1 MEGYDV
7 NIYNGYLRNNDYAGL
22 ADYISQ
28 FKPEDKIQREEL
40 KQYARTLRR
49 YGHMATAVLN
59 TTDDE
64 ESRQLLSFNLQREN
78 GLYDINNKYA
88 KRYGEALNNIGGSNA
103 ATIHYNFNNEEDYL
117 KFIEESGLNFG
128 SYDKDNPNASYHYIK
143 NGKHGISIKKSE
155 FNNATL
161 FDALNKGL
169 HSLVADFTYTGL
181 AQADPTM
188 FGYQRVSNFN
198 SEAYDENGN
207 LLKKTDRHGG
217 FFGEQERCY
226 NMTKAATDKFQQT
239 LTECYNK
246 VVPSELV
253 SMGYMCDA
261 QRQLNEGATS
271 GAITSEYYNL
281 NMKIIK
287 DYYDTQLKQMSLTGY
302 DVYAIDEN
310 ETSQTFNEI
319 GNEDKGK
326 YTALVRAAAQQNRV
340 TVGAGMAGGRVG
352 TIITI
357 APKINEKGE
366 FGTEGNAGYQ
376 FFVPGLFEEDARN
389 VMDHDDNAKV
399 MVELAEHQAFNSPYK
414 FIEGG
419 YLKDFDGNGATFT
432 NDIGSIRMDNATI
445 RLQMLRNTWLE
456 TGIESVQDYIDD
468 NPKTNEATISAL
480 ITNFAINMYSRLYGS
495 PYEEDEKTIN
505 ETAKNEINNIIQV
518 IKSKT
523 L

>member
-1 MEGYDV
+1 MEGYDN
-7 NIYNGYLRNNDYAGL
+7 NIYNSYLRNNDYEGL

-28 FKPEDKIQREEL
+28 FKPEDKIQREQL

-59 TTDDE
+59 TTEDE
-64 ESRQLLSFNLQREN
+64 ETKQLLSFNLQREN
-78 GLYDINNKYA
+78 GLYDIKNKYA
-88 KRYGEALNNIGGSNA
+88 KRYGESLNNIGGSKA
-103 ATIHYNFNNEEDYL
+103 STIHYNFNSEDDYL
-117 KFIEESGLNFG
+117 KFVQESGLNFG
-128 SYDKDNPNASYHYIK
+128 AQDKDNPNKPFHYVK

-155 FNNATL
+155 FNDAKL

-169 HSLVADFTYTGL
+169 QSLTTDILYQGL
-181 AQADPTM
+181 AQADPIRFM
-188 FGYQRVSNFN
+188 YYKVSNFN

-207 LLKKTDRHGG
+207 LINKTYKSGG
-217 FFGEQERCY
+217 LFDEQERCY
-226 NMTKAATDKFQQT
+226 NMTKVASDKFQQT
-239 LTECYNK
+239 LTQCYNK

-261 QRQLNEGATS
+261 QRQLNEGATN
-271 GAITSEYYNL
+271 GTITSEYYNL

-287 DYYDTQLKQMSLTGY
+287 DYYDTELKQLSLTGY
-302 DVYAIDEN
+302 DVYAIGEN
-310 ETSQTFNEI
+310 ETSQTFNAI

-326 YTALVRAAAQQNRV
+326 YTALIRAAAQQNRV

-357 APKINEKGE
+357 APKLNEKGE
-366 FGTEGNAGYQ
+366 MGANGNAGYQ

-432 NDIGSIRMDNATI
+432 NDIGSIRMDTATI

-456 TGIESVQDYIDD
+456 SGIESVQDYIDN

-480 ITNFAINMYSRLYGS
+480 IATFAVNMYSRLYGS
-495 PYEEDEKTIN
+495 PYEEDGKTMN
-505 ETAKNEINNIIQV
+505 ETAKNEISNIIQV
-518 IKSKT
+518 IKSKA

>member
-1 MEGYDV
+1 MEGY
-7 NIYNGYLRNNDYAGL
+7 NKQIYNSYLRNNDYTGL

-28 FKPEDKIQREEL
+28 FKPKDKIQREEL
-40 KQYARTLRR
+40 KQYANTLKR
-49 YGHMATAVLN
+49 YGHIASAVINN
-59 TTDDE
+59 TQSPEDKD
-64 ESRQLLSFNLQREN
+64 LVSFNFQREN
-78 GLYDINNKYA
+78 GIYSIKNKYA
-88 KRYGEALNNIGGSNA
+88 QNYGKNLNNIGGNKA
-103 ATIHYNFNNEEDYL
+103 AYIDYEFADDDSYL
-117 KFIEESGLNFG
+117 KFVNNSGLNVG
-128 SYDKDNPNASYHYIK
+128 GYDKDNPTAPYHYIN
-143 NGKHGISIKKSE
+143 NGHHILRIQKTA
-155 FNNATL
+155 FNNSKF
-161 FDALNKGL
+161 FDSLNKGL
-169 HSLVADFTYTGL
+169 DSIVKTVTVPGSVSAFIPSYVDVMPYFKSTSYDERGTQITSKIGYFKE
-181 AQADPTM
+181 QADCA
-188 FGYQRVSNFN
+188 RLVN
-198 SEAYDENGN
+198 SANTTYKN
-207 LLKKTDRHGG
+207 
-217 FFGEQERCY
+217 
-226 NMTKAATDKFQQT
+226 T
-239 LTECYNK
+239 LTKCYNK
-246 VVPSELV
+246 VMPSELV

-281 NMKIIK
+281 NSKIIK
-287 DYYDTQLKQMSLTGY
+287 DYYDTQLKQISLTGY

-366 FGTEGNAGYQ
+366 FGKEGNAGYQ

-399 MVELAEHQAFNSPYK
+399 MVELAEHQAFNAPYQ

-432 NDIGSIRMDNATI
+432 NDIGNIRMDNATI

-456 TGIESVQDYIDD
+456 TGIESVKDYIDD
-468 NPKTNEATISAL
+468 NPKTNDANVTAM
-480 ITNFAINMYSRLYGS
+480 ITTFAVNMYSRLYGS
-495 PYEEDEKTIN
+495 PYEEDGKTITS
-505 ETAKNEINNIIQV
+505 TAKNEINNIIQV
-518 IKSKT
+518 IKSKA